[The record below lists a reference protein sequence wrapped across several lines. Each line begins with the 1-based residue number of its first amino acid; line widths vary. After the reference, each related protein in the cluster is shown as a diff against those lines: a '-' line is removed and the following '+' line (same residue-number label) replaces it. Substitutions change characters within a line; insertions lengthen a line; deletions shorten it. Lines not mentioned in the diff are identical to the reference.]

1 MALCDSGGSDCMIA
15 YSAVPKG
22 STFFTC
28 EAQKFTTAAGQFDS
42 SCVVV
47 LERALFPEFGKTI
60 WCEDIIAYVFDDS
73 KKKCRYHLIVGRNFL
88 KAQGFKLDMQ
98 AKTIEW
104 NENKVNF
111 KPRDYWREP

>member
-1 MALCDSGGSDCMIA
+1 MIA

-28 EAQKFTTAAGQFDS
+28 ESQKFTTAAGQFDS

-60 WCEDIIAYVFDDS
+60 WCEDVIAYLFDDS
-73 KKKCRYHLIVGRNFL
+73 KRKIF
-88 KAQGFKLDMQ
+88 
-98 AKTIEW
+98 TI
-104 NENKVNF
+104 
-111 KPRDYWREP
+111 Y